1 MGFFNRQ
8 RDHQSGAVR
17 LFYFHLNALE
27 SSVIHPKFMD
37 PRLENS
43 LCLTD
48 EDTDYAFSV
57 VEFIEFCSGSNGAPT
72 TSSQRATILATL
84 QTLRRDVP
92 SSQFDYR
99 FCLYELNELES
110 ILGRMQ
116 ETSR

>member
-8 RDHQSGAVR
+8 RDSKSDAA
-17 LFYFHLNALE
+17 LSYFHLDALE

-37 PRLENS
+37 LGLVTS

-48 EDTDYAFSV
+48 RDADYAFSA
-57 VEFIEFCSGSNGAPT
+57 VEFVEFCSGSDGAPT
-72 TSSQRATILATL
+72 TSRGSAVILTTL
-84 QTLRRDVP
+84 QNLRRDVP

-110 ILGRMQ
+110 ILARTD
-116 ETSR
+116 ETSQ